1 VSWLLMALAALAA
14 VATWRL
20 ARGRW
25 DLFMEPAEF
34 QTRMAASRERAR
46 QSRLADAYPP
56 ADQAEK

>member
-1 VSWLLMALAALAA
+1 MALAALAA